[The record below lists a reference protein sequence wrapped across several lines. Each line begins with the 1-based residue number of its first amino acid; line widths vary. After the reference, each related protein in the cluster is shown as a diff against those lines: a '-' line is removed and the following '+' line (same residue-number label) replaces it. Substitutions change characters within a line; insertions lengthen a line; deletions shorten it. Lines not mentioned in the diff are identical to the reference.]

1 MANINESNVKRIVV
15 IDGQGG
21 GIGKSIISALS
32 VCDEQMCIVACAT
45 NEYAKSVMK
54 NAGAHIAVCAE
65 NDILFE
71 LKRADIVAGP
81 IGIVIANALKG
92 EVSLRLAQGVA
103 DCKAVKMLVPVN
115 KCNIC
120 VVGVGERT
128 LSQNIAEVVNNIR
141 EFCKK

>member
-1 MANINESNVKRIVV
+1 MTNISANELKKIIV

-32 VCDEQMCIVACAT
+32 ACGEKVFIVACAT
-45 NEYAKSVMK
+45 NEYAMNVMK
-54 NAGAHIAVCAE
+54 KAGAHIGVCTDE
-65 NDILFE
+65 GIISQ
-71 LKRADIVAGP
+71 LKSADIVAGP

-92 EVSLRLAQGVA
+92 EVSPRLAQAVA
-103 DCKAVKMLVPVN
+103 DCPAVKMLVPVN

-128 LSQNIAEVVNNIR
+128 LSQNIAEVVNNI
-141 EFCKK
+141 FAYCKQ